1 MKSLLTVEPS
11 NLRAVREIAGNPVL
25 LAEAKAA
32 LPAIRDNATAPAGP
46 AGVAKVLSSLFVTYL
61 QPQRSEAEWA
71 TFWADYNTVLAGCS
85 LSSLEAAK
93 GACLHNGKF
102 EFLPKPGKFLELARM
117 TENRAVRAYDRARQ
131 AVEFQE
137 PVTRETISA
146 EQMAEVLAP
155 IGRRPAE
162 KTPAEKEAVRAA
174 MRRFIEQDDARRDRE
189 KAALR
194 ISGPDVKAPQVENG
208 ITPQM
213 RALLGRDHDN
223 VTTQPS

>member
-1 MKSLLTVEPS
+1 MTVEPS
-11 NLRAVREIAGNPVL
+11 NLRAVREIAGSPGM

-32 LPAIRDNATAPAGP
+32 LPAIRENATAPAGP
-46 AGVAKVLSSLFVTYL
+46 AGVAKVISSMFVTYP

-71 TFWADYNTVLAGCS
+71 TFWTDYNTVLAGCS
-85 LSSLEAAK
+85 LSSLDAAK

-137 PVTRETISA
+137 PVPRESIGSEA
-146 EQMAEVLAP
+146 MAELLAP
-155 IGRRPAE
+155 IGRKPVE

-174 MRRFIEQDDARRDRE
+174 MRKFIEQDDARRAKE
-189 KAALR
+189 VAAKR
-194 ISGPDVKAPQVENG
+194 VNMPDTSAAVEQG
-208 ITPQM
+208 HITPQM
-213 RALLGRDHDN
+213 RKLLGSDHNN
-223 VTTQPS
+223 VTQPPRFT